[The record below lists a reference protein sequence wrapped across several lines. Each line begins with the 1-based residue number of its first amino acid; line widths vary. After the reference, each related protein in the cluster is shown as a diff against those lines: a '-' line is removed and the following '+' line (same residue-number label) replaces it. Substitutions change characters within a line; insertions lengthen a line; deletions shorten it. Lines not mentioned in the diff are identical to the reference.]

1 MDKPK
6 AKRNIE
12 YPAETRGSRA
22 AAINRQEVDKLSEE
36 EIQAMYEAAMKIAYG
51 GAGKQKVGS
60 RH

>member
-12 YPAETRGSRA
+12 YPAETEGSRIA
-22 AAINRQEVDKLSEE
+22 EMNRQMANKLSAEE
-36 EIQAMYEAAMKIAYG
+36 NEELLQEALKIVYG

-60 RH
+60 R